1 MCTSDELRSPA
12 ARCAGRDP
20 WLRLPRARAL
30 AALLCALGGLA
41 SGCIEHSLR
50 SGQQPFD
57 YAPLPV
63 AATPEPEP
71 GAIWRG
77 AQPAGSFLFFDQKAR
92 GVGDLVTVR
101 IAEDIRAEGRA
112 QTGLGRKGELSNSLS
127 SDVGFTDLITTG
139 FKTLFGL
146 LGIGGPG
153 VGGAD
158 SAEANIL
165 TASNE
170 NKFEGEGSTSRE
182 GQFEGVITC
191 RVLSVLP
198 GGVFHVRGRRS
209 ITINHEE
216 QLLTLEGLVRQ
227 EDISIG
233 NTVSSTVLAEAR
245 LTIDG
250 LGVIDDKQRPGW
262 GARILDWA
270 YPF

>member
-1 MCTSDELRSPA
+1 MFTSELAPVRRTS
-12 ARCAGRDP
+12 
-20 WLRLPRARAL
+20 LRAL
-30 AALLCALGGLA
+30 AALGALALA
-41 SGCIEHSLR
+41 SSGCIEHSLR

-57 YAPLPV
+57 YAALPV
-63 AATPEPEP
+63 TVGSEPEP

-77 AQPAGSFLFFDQKAR
+77 NQPAGSFLFFDQKAR
-92 GVGDLVTVR
+92 AVGDLVTVR

-112 QTGLGRKGELSNSLS
+112 QTGTGRKGELSNTLA
-127 SDVGFTDLITTG
+127 SDVGITDFITTG
-139 FKTLFGL
+139 IKTLFGMF
-146 LGIGGPG
+146 GIGGPG
-153 VGGAD
+153 IGGSD
-158 SAEANIL
+158 DAEVNIL

-182 GQFEGVITC
+182 GQFQGVITC
-191 RVLSVLP
+191 RVLAVLP

-233 NTVSSTVLAEAR
+233 NTVSSTALAEAR

-262 GARILDWA
+262 ASRIFDWA

>member
-1 MCTSDELRSPA
+1 MCISETRKGHGRERA
-12 ARCAGRDP
+12 ATLA
-20 WLRLPRARAL
+20 LTAAL
-30 AALLCALGGLA
+30 AALCALS

-50 SGQQPFD
+50 YGQPFD

-63 AATPEPEP
+63 VVAPAAEP

-77 AQPAGSFLFFDQKAR
+77 EQPSGSFLFFDQKAR
-92 GVGDLVTVR
+92 GVGDLVTVQ

-112 QTGLGRKGELSNSLS
+112 QTGIGRKGEIANSLS
-127 SDVGFTDLITTG
+127 SDVGITDLITSG
-139 FKTLFGL
+139 IKTLIGLFG
-146 LGIGGPG
+146 ISSPG
-153 VGGAD
+153 VSLAD
-158 SAEANIL
+158 DATANIL

-182 GQFEGVITC
+182 GQFQGVITC
-191 RVLSVLP
+191 RVLAVLP
-198 GGVFHVRGRRS
+198 GDVFHIRGRRS

-227 EDISIG
+227 EDISIA
-233 NTVSSTVLAEAR
+233 NSVPSTVVAEAR

>member
-1 MCTSDELRSPA
+1 
-12 ARCAGRDP
+12 
-20 WLRLPRARAL
+20 
-30 AALLCALGGLA
+30 
-41 SGCIEHSLR
+41 
-50 SGQQPFD
+50 
-57 YAPLPV
+57 
-63 AATPEPEP
+63 
-71 GAIWRG
+71 
-77 AQPAGSFLFFDQKAR
+77 
-92 GVGDLVTVR
+92 VR

-112 QTGLGRKGELSNSLS
+112 QTGTARKGELANSLS
-127 SDVGFTDLITTG
+127 SDVGISQFVAGALSTVFSI
-139 FKTLFGL
+139 FG
-146 LGIGGPG
+146 IDAPG
-153 VGGAD
+153 ASGGAD
-158 SAEANIL
+158 VNIL

-170 NKFEGEGSTSRE
+170 NKFDGAGSTSRE

-191 RVLSVLP
+191 RVLAVLP

-233 NTVSSTVLAEAR
+233 NTVSSTALAEAR

-262 GARILDWA
+262 AARILDWA